1 MHKFNIVF
9 MRNYLLHLKSKSFI
23 ALLVTP
29 IISVLISAGIGGLV
43 ASSTSNF
50 DNYQVAV
57 VGDSS
62 VKSELVSKDKDSID
76 TSIKSEST
84 AKKELKKDNID
95 GYIKVSKENNQ
106 YKINFVGS
114 SSLDSDV
121 KTDLLAI
128 VNQKQ
133 AAINVKTSN
142 VTSEQYKQLSVK
154 PAFKSSVT
162 DKEKKQKS
170 DQTSNANTAS
180 IYVLIF
186 ISYFFTLIYASIMST
201 TIAKEKGTKI
211 SEVIFSSVSPSTYFS
226 GKVGAVI
233 ALMATQMVIYSSVGV
248 IAYFILNMYP
258 FFNSLFSSQHVLIST
273 FIGNIF
279 SINLLFILVGFV
291 IAIVLAAICG
301 SLSANVEGASKSAQP
316 LVFLILF
323 IFVLSFNFVNDGASD
338 SIFSQVGSYIPL
350 FSSFLMPIR
359 LINHAANF
367 FEGIISLLIAI
378 AFIAFVTYK
387 FSNVYKLFMLN
398 SEEGSFFK
406 RIKSALNNK

>member
-57 VGDSS
+57 VGDSN

-76 TSIKSEST
+76 SSIKSEST

-106 YKINFVGS
+106 YKVNFVGS

-121 KTDLLAI
+121 KADLLSI

-142 VTSEQYKQLSVK
+142 VTSEQYKQLSIK
-154 PAFKSSVT
+154 PVFKSSIT

-170 DQTSNANTAS
+170 EQTSNANTAS

-233 ALMATQMVIYSSVGV
+233 ALMATQMVIYSGVGV
-248 IAYFILNMYP
+248 VAYFILNMYP
-258 FFNSLFSSQHVLIST
+258 FFNSLFSSQHVLIRT

-279 SINLLFILVGFV
+279 SINLLFIFVGFV

-301 SLSANVEGASKSAQP
+301 SLSANVEGASKSSQP

-323 IFVLSFNFVNDGASD
+323 IFVLSFNSVNNGASD

-359 LINHAANF
+359 LINHNANF

>member
-57 VGDSS
+57 VGDSN

-76 TSIKSEST
+76 SSIKSEST

-121 KTDLLAI
+121 KADLLSI

-154 PAFKSSVT
+154 PAFKSSIT
-162 DKEKKQKS
+162 D
-170 DQTSNANTAS
+170 
-180 IYVLIF
+180 
-186 ISYFFTLIYASIMST
+186 
-201 TIAKEKGTKI
+201 
-211 SEVIFSSVSPSTYFS
+211 
-226 GKVGAVI
+226 
-233 ALMATQMVIYSSVGV
+233 
-248 IAYFILNMYP
+248 
-258 FFNSLFSSQHVLIST
+258 
-273 FIGNIF
+273 
-279 SINLLFILVGFV
+279 
-291 IAIVLAAICG
+291 
-301 SLSANVEGASKSAQP
+301 
-316 LVFLILF
+316 
-323 IFVLSFNFVNDGASD
+323 
-338 SIFSQVGSYIPL
+338 
-350 FSSFLMPIR
+350 
-359 LINHAANF
+359 
-367 FEGIISLLIAI
+367 
-378 AFIAFVTYK
+378 
-387 FSNVYKLFMLN
+387 
-398 SEEGSFFK
+398 
-406 RIKSALNNK
+406 